1 LKHSNILG
9 FETGTAAVQK
19 YAKLASFDP
28 DGLDLEIEVSGTGH
42 AFSEFNKMRLYVTL
56 KNSLG
61 DDINIVSAVVGD
73 LFKLSDYAG
82 GFSAKLHN
90 DAEGKYYA
98 YIPLGNIMLEGE
110 DSLEVS
116 FSYSGHATA
125 VYTVRLDAIDIVQG
139 DEYIIG
145 YDSLTGNGD
154 SRYFRD
160 AAAVYITSASK
171 GDMFKC
177 QDQMKGSNTV
187 LDHVA
192 IALANELG
200 QLEQRED
207 FGLVWQDG
215 SGLSQNIN
223 VTIPQGA
230 DVLVVKRYFPVE
242 RIEKKSNQAAV
253 EHRQLVEKIR
263 MESPEKFHYLRV
275 SGEI

>member
-9 FETGTAAVQK
+9 FDTGVSAVQK
-19 YAKLASFDP
+19 YSKLASFDP
-28 DGLDLEIEVSGTGH
+28 DGLDLEIDVDGTGH

-116 FSYSGHATA
+116 FSYTGHATA
-125 VYTVRLDAIDIVQG
+125 VYTVRLDAIDIEQG
-139 DEYIIG
+139 NEYILG
-145 YDSLTGNGD
+145 YDSVSGNGD

-160 AAAVYITSASK
+160 VAAVYLTSPSTGA
-171 GDMFKC
+171 MFKC

-192 IALANELG
+192 VAIANELG

-215 SGLSQNIN
+215 SGLSQNLSI
-223 VTIPQGA
+223 TIPQGA
-230 DVLVVKRYFPVE
+230 DVLVVRRYFPVE
-242 RIEKKSNQAAV
+242 RIERKSNQAAV
-253 EHRQLVEKIR
+253 QYQQLLEKIR
-263 MESPEKFHYLRV
+263 VESPEKFHYL
-275 SGEI
+275 SSGGEI